1 MSYQQNRDLA
11 NLLKESE
18 NIAVA
23 PPPVAPPQPKVS
35 ATPKKAA
42 ASSKHTPANVPF
54 NDPTKVERT
63 RLRRII
69 NEYVASKSF
78 GAALEE
84 AGFQKI
90 DMHASEKKSIE
101 ELQAIL
107 EEIKV
112 TIQKDNKTKFVRN
125 MAKNGMEA
133 LGGILVATTK
143 QMEFAKLASVMD
155 DDADFFEPELEE
167 MAIEMDPSYIP
178 GPKARF
184 MFKLGS
190 LIYKVY
196 QETEMYQNQKYES
209 LNKKKSNPPPS

>member
-1 MSYQQNRDLA
+1 MDGFDGTMTELRIPLNTVPGRL
-11 NLLKESE
+11 SE
-18 NIAVA
+18 
-23 PPPVAPPQPKVS
+23 
-35 ATPKKAA
+35 
-42 ASSKHTPANVPF
+42 F
-54 NDPTKVERT
+54 DPTKHYIVHCKMGGRSAKAYGV
-63 RLRRII
+63 L
-69 NEYVASKSF
+69 K
-78 GAALEE
+78 E

-90 DMHASEKKSIE
+90 DMHASEKKSVE

-209 LNKKKSNPPPS
+209 LNKKKNNPPPS